1 MNTINNNNK
10 KDDIKT
16 DDDEI
21 YNVDHNYID
30 DEYKEL
36 ISNIFKFEL
45 GDGCLHLMEFDN
57 RKLAVTNIVGNYL
70 VIKILI

>member
-1 MNTINNNNK
+1 MNTVNNNNK

-16 DDDEI
+16 DDGKR

-36 ISNIFKFEL
+36 INNIFKSEL
-45 GDGCLHLMEFDN
+45 GDGCLHL
-57 RKLAVTNIVGNYL
+57 TNIVGNYL
-70 VIKILI
+70 EIKIFI

>member
-1 MNTINNNNK
+1 MNTVNNNNK

-16 DDDEI
+16 DDGKR

-36 ISNIFKFEL
+36 INNIFKSEL
-45 GDGCLHLMEFDN
+45 GDGCLHLTEFDN
-57 RKLAVTNIVGNYL
+57 RKFAVTNIVGNYL
-70 VIKILI
+70 EIKIFI